1 MTLARSGDMINA
13 MPHEKSYTLMH
24 MTLARSFMLQ
34 TSSRDMR
41 IADPTPV
48 QQSFCVHLHL
58 HLEGNETIT
67 VTFFQQMK
75 HLVNTFL
82 SNFTVTPP
90 LWPQRRIKP
99 GFVPKQQCLCSVWR
113 SLLHWASRSST
124 GTQAVAPSCTPC
136 LSLPYA
142 PCHWP
147 ACVRLWWSPLTHIYI
162 LIRQSC
168 FHHHRHH
175 HHSCTVECLFTDTPQ
190 PSWPPGCTK
199 RIVFFLNFPL
209 LGWGPFP
216 TRNTILQIHHHI
228 EPWFRRKIW
237 PWC

>member
-1 MTLARSGDMINA
+1 
-13 MPHEKSYTLMH
+13 
-24 MTLARSFMLQ
+24 
-34 TSSRDMR
+34 
-41 IADPTPV
+41 
-48 QQSFCVHLHL
+48 
-58 HLEGNETIT
+58 
-67 VTFFQQMK
+67 MK
-75 HLVNTFL
+75 HLVL
-82 SNFTVTPP
+82 YIP
-90 LWPQRRIKP
+90 LKLHCHPSSMTTKTDQTWFCSKTEDSSSVKRR
-99 GFVPKQQCLCSVWR
+99 LCSVWR

-175 HHSCTVECLFTDTPQ
+175 HHSCTVECLYTDTPQ